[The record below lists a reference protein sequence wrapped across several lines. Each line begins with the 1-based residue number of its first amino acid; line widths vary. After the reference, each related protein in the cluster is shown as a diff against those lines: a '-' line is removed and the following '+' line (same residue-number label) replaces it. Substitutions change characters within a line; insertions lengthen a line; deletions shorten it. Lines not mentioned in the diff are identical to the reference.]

1 MKEDARNIAIVLLQ
15 YSVIVK
21 GMERKLLDQGYN
33 VKIITE
39 NLPHL
44 KEQIEGTDLFIVYLP
59 GDITEDKVKQKLL
72 GEVCAGIKKGKKPAI
87 ILGERKNHVEL
98 SRDLSDIDDFC
109 WLDRP
114 VDNDTLFESVKNVLE
129 GKTVGGRKRILVVDD
144 DPSYARM
151 VREWMK
157 EFYKVDIVTAGMQA
171 ITFLLKNPVDLILLD
186 YDMPVV
192 DGPQVLQM
200 LRQENATRDIPVV
213 FLTGVG
219 TKEGVERV
227 MALRPA
233 GYILKST
240 TRDNLLTYLKN
251 KLGLK
256 GKGPT

>member
-1 MKEDARNIAIVLLQ
+1 MKEDAKNIAIVLLQ

-33 VKIITE
+33 VKLITE
-39 NLPHL
+39 NLPQLKGHL
-44 KEQIEGTDLFIVYLP
+44 EGADLFIVYLP

-72 GEVCAGIKKGKKPAI
+72 GEVCSGIKKAEKPAI
-87 ILGERKNHVEL
+87 ILGERKNHYQL
-98 SRDLSDIDDFC
+98 SRDMSVIDEFS

-114 VDNDTLFESVKNVLE
+114 VDNDTLFESVEKVLE
-129 GKTVGGRKRILVVDD
+129 GKAVGGRKRILVVDD
-144 DPSYARM
+144 DPSYAGM
-151 VREWMK
+151 VREWIK
-157 EFYKVDIVTAGMQA
+157 EFYRVEIVTAGMQA

-200 LRQENATRDIPVV
+200 LRQENATKDIPVV

-251 KLGLK
+251 KLG
-256 GKGPT
+256 